1 MRIRI
6 AVLCLMMG
14 LAMPTAGA
22 SDGEADELVTA
33 FNQALSN
40 RDMETM
46 LSLLADGAVRF
57 NLRPSHQGLTED
69 TLTQDLKLHW
79 QTVGSVL
86 FSVTETYQ
94 RSIQVTA
101 VHVDADLAT
110 VWVETQTRSVSR
122 SDGSESLGEFSEVYL
137 LARKDSMTWQIIG
150 MADNRESDDL
160 SVSN

>member
-6 AVLCLMMG
+6 AVFCLMMG

-22 SDGEADELVTA
+22 SDGEAAELVTA

-69 TLTQDLKLHW
+69 TLAQDLKLHW

-122 SDGSESLGEFSEVYL
+122 SDGSECNATPVRTTLSQRANTEPRRRHHAVDGAVGHGLGN
-137 LARKDSMTWQIIG
+137 D
-150 MADNRESDDL
+150 
-160 SVSN
+160 